1 MCDVSPLIGLVYCPV
16 LLVRFKSTVLFS
28 LHLCPPKL
36 GLFAVLRHV
45 RGAGGAPVGQISH
58 IGPEFRGAEAAVVG
72 VQNTVPVGF
81 CRLHAPV
88 RRQRFFPPPLP
99 DCTARPECS
108 GTCRLRP
115 TPPRLWPGV
124 RRCQRPL
131 CSDRTP
137 PDHRR
142 YRTAAASWPAPDQ
155 SAGEIR
161 PAPHKFPFSL
171 VVLLSRSWWAKSSR
185 HFFFRLPASRS
196 PLSSAFP

>member
-1 MCDVSPLIGLVYCPV
+1 MLERRRLCDVSPLIGLVYCPV

-88 RRQRFFPPPLP
+88 RRQIIDGIAQPLLRGPRRISLPEKFVQRLINFPGRPSLQVLVGKIQQAFFSACPPQDPLFPPPF
-99 DCTARPECS
+99 
-108 GTCRLRP
+108 
-115 TPPRLWPGV
+115 
-124 RRCQRPL
+124 
-131 CSDRTP
+131 
-137 PDHRR
+137 H
-142 YRTAAASWPAPDQ
+142 
-155 SAGEIR
+155 
-161 PAPHKFPFSL
+161 
-171 VVLLSRSWWAKSSR
+171 SSR
-185 HFFFRLPASRS
+185 RPV
-196 PLSSAFP
+196 